1 MGIVFF
7 YAVLGGMKGVTY
19 TQIAQYCVLIF
30 AYTVPAIFISLNLT
44 NNPIPQL
51 GFLSDTADGTPL
63 LVKLDQTLVD
73 LGFAEYTAQKGGT
86 LNMMMYTLSLMMG
99 TAGLPHV
106 IIRFF
111 TVPKVSDARSS
122 AGWALFFIA
131 ILYTTAPAVGSMA
144 RLNLTNTIQMGEVGS
159 VDGNLEYAERPD
171 WFKNWE
177 NTGLLAFE
185 DKNGDGRIQYY
196 DDKNP
201 DFAAKAESY
210 GWKGNEMVKVDRD
223 IMVLANPEIANL
235 PNWVIALVAAGGLA
249 AALSTAAGL
258 LLAMSTAISH
268 DLLKRTFMPDI
279 SEKNELMSARIA
291 MAGAILV
298 AGYLGL
304 NPPGFAAQVV
314 ALAFGLAASS
324 IFPALMMGIFSTRI
338 NNHGAVAGMLVGL
351 VSTLVYIFAYKGWF
365 FVAGTEMFANTP
377 DNWFLGISPE
387 AFGALGALLNV
398 VTAFVVSSMTA
409 PVPDDIRQIV
419 EDIRVPKGAGSA
431 QDH

>member
-1 MGIVFF
+1 
-7 YAVLGGMKGVTY
+7 
-19 TQIAQYCVLIF
+19 
-30 AYTVPAIFISLNLT
+30 
-44 NNPIPQL
+44 
-51 GFLSDTADGTPL
+51 
-63 LVKLDQTLVD
+63 
-73 LGFAEYTAQKGGT
+73 
-86 LNMMMYTLSLMMG
+86 
-99 TAGLPHV
+99 
-106 IIRFF
+106 
-111 TVPKVSDARSS
+111 
-122 AGWALFFIA
+122 
-131 ILYTTAPAVGSMA
+131 
-144 RLNLTNTIQMGEVGS
+144 
-159 VDGNLEYAERPD
+159 
-171 WFKNWE
+171 
-177 NTGLLAFE
+177 
-185 DKNGDGRIQYY
+185 
-196 DDKNP
+196 
-201 DFAAKAESY
+201 
-210 GWKGNEMVKVDRD
+210 VKVDRD
-223 IMVLANPEIANL
+223 IMVLTNPEIANL

-258 LLAMSTAISH
+258 LVAMSTAISH
-268 DLLKRTFMPDI
+268 DLLKRTFMPNI

-351 VSTLVYIFAYKGWF
+351 VSTLLYIFAYKGWF

-398 VTAFVVSSMTA
+398 VTAFVVSNMTA